1 MNRKLQLVLLSF
13 VCLDFAALTI
23 YAVAQHGYFGIIDY
37 HLPSSAGWQVLA
49 DLVIVCSLAMIWMV
63 ADARRNGRKAWPYLL
78 LTLVLGSFG
87 PLLYLLVGALAAE
100 RALAPRAT
108 VYG

>member
-1 MNRKLQLVLLSF
+1 MNRKLQLVLLAL

-23 YAVAQHGYFGIIDY
+23 YAIEQHGYVGIIAY

-63 ADARRNGRKAWPYLL
+63 SDARRSGRTVWPYLL

-87 PLLYLLVGALAAE
+87 PLTYLLVGLLSGHRAA
-100 RALAPRAT
+100 APQAVR
-108 VYG
+108 YG